1 MVAETVV
8 PAGPGT
14 GGPVPVVVPERGR
27 VAWWKR
33 LPVVHQLRQSVG
45 LQRGMLVTGLVIT
58 GLFLL
63 TAALAPVLAPY
74 GYSQLRTADGPFGAQ
89 QPPSAEHLLGT
100 TVGGYDVLSRVIWG
114 AQTALL
120 VIVVAI
126 LASIVVGV
134 LLGLVSGY
142 FGGWADRLLVVVC
155 DAIYAF
161 PSLLLAI
168 LMAIVISGGQSSM
181 WGGILAAAFS
191 ITVVFVPQYFR
202 VTRAEVVRIKG
213 EAFVDSARVLGTPHR
228 RIMVRHVLR
237 NSTRTLPL
245 IVTLNASEAIL
256 TLAGLGFLGFGIEP
270 TAAAEWGYDLNKAVS
285 DVTSGIWWTA
295 LFPGLAIVL
304 VVLGITL
311 VGESL
316 NDLADP
322 RLRSRRA
329 SAEVSGDV
337 AETSVV
343 PGGTLTAGPGGLDAI
358 EGAGSRSDELAAVP
372 GQRDPDAVGLDG
384 RPGGTP
390 DDGPPTGP
398 AAGPAAGPASAPA
411 DAPHDETEDRR

>member
-1 MVAETVV
+1 MARRLSW
-8 PAGPGT
+8 G
-14 GGPVPVVVPERGR
+14 
-27 VAWWKR
+27 R

-45 LQRGMLVTGLVIT
+45 LQRGMLVAGLVIT
-58 GLFLL
+58 ALFVL
-63 TAALAPVLAPY
+63 TALAAPWLAPY
-74 GYSQLRTADGPFGAQ
+74 GFSQLRSGDVLFGAQ

-114 AQTALL
+114 TRTAAL

-126 LASIVVGV
+126 AASIVIGV

-142 FGGWADRLLVVVC
+142 FGGWLDRVLVVVC
-155 DAIYAF
+155 DAVYAF

-168 LMAIVISGGQSSM
+168 LLAIVISGGQSDL

-191 ITVVFVPQYFR
+191 ITVVFIPQYFR
-202 VTRAEVVRIKG
+202 VIRAETVRIKA
-213 EAFVDSARVLGTPHR
+213 EAFIDSAHVIGTPHR
-228 RIMVRHVLR
+228 RIMGRHVLR
-237 NSTRTLPL
+237 NATRTLPL

-270 TAAAEWGYDLNKAVS
+270 TAAAEWGYDLNKSLS

-304 VVLGITL
+304 AVLGITL

-322 RLRSRRA
+322 RLRSRREA
-329 SAEVSGDV
+329 AVGAGEV

-343 PGGTLTAGPGGLDAI
+343 PGGTL
-358 EGAGSRSDELAAVP
+358 
-372 GQRDPDAVGLDG
+372 
-384 RPGGTP
+384 
-390 DDGPPTGP
+390 
-398 AAGPAAGPASAPA
+398 AAGPAGLGGLEGSGTLG
-411 DAPHDETEDRR
+411 DEGIEVRP